1 MGNPAN
7 TFTAK
12 SAAFVANSTTLNMT
26 DLIHAKDAEGGDLV
40 KATTDQAQTVNGA
53 FLDSIVGEINI
64 TVTDDEL
71 STNAAAVV
79 GAVGSLTVLYQRR
92 TQGKGWISGHTLTVT
107 YANALLQRIERDAAN
122 VQMGTMVLSF
132 VGYDPAGTSINT
144 KAVA

>member
-64 TVTDDEL
+64 TVTDDEP
-71 STNAAAVV
+71 AVV
-79 GAVGSLTVLYQRR
+79 GVPVM
-92 TQGKGWISGHTLTVT
+92 VPV
-107 YANALLQRIERDAAN
+107 DAS
-122 VQMGTMVLSF
+122 T
-132 VGYDPAGTSINT
+132 DRPAGRP
-144 KAVA
+144 VAE